1 MLTQTSKKINL
12 SNQKCLNYFRL
23 RFGVFVTKKPLP
35 TTCAE
40 TLESLDF
47 ASSSS
52 LASSPDLQPSSV
64 RPWVWLWHRWCMDGC
79 WRGCPGAVGESFAK
93 ILQRGKVFYETN
105 KTTKETETPP
115 FISDLQDS
123 QGADLQQLLQPLWL
137 LLLWKFFNHLC
148 VHQHFCRGCWWL
160 RCCWWWLG
168 ETFQDLLGMLRSVT
182 SLSWKLCCFG

>member
-23 RFGVFVTKKPLP
+23 RFGVFVTKKPMP

-105 KTTKETETPP
+105 KTTKGNRDTTIYIWFTRFTRRWPSTTSPTPLAVAP
-115 FISDLQDS
+115 LEILQS
-123 QGADLQQLLQPLWL
+123 PLCPPAFLSWL
-137 LLLWKFFNHLC
+137 L
-148 VHQHFCRGCWWL
+148 VA
-160 RCCWWWLG
+160 
-168 ETFQDLLGMLRSVT
+168 
-182 SLSWKLCCFG
+182 

>member
-1 MLTQTSKKINL
+1 MPRHLSHLTL
-12 SNQKCLNYFRL
+12 LL
-23 RFGVFVTKKPLP
+23 PLP
-35 TTCAE
+35 SHLPLT
-40 TLESLDF
+40 
-47 ASSSS
+47 
-52 LASSPDLQPSSV
+52 SSPLPCGHGFGSGTGGAWMGAGGVVLAQWEKVSQKFCKGV
-64 RPWVWLWHRWCMDGC
+64 RCFTKQTKP
-79 WRGCPGAVGESFAK
+79 P
-93 ILQRGKVFYETN
+93 
-105 KTTKETETPP
+105 KETETPP